1 MVAFSII
8 SAFSMLSSLLLA
20 SLSHASPV
28 PRPFLNSGLSL
39 PSLDSKS
46 WFCRLVHTTLAENLC
61 LQEGST
67 ALSVNTPLGVAQGTA
82 DVSGVN
88 RFAVKYAS
96 AERWSPSSMVTAW
109 ALPNGSTN
117 VSALPLMCPQPY
129 VDNSTFTED
138 CLSMI
143 LYVPTTSDE
152 DSDVPTLMWIHG
164 GSFMVGSAT
173 NPGLDG
179 SALALATNSIVAVI
193 QYRLGAL
200 GFVAPNN
207 QTNLGLKDA
216 VNALEF
222 LTAVLPS
229 FGGDPRKITVAG
241 QSSGANMIRALLAV
255 PSAQS
260 LFQSAIL
267 QSDPMDYGFLSSSDQ
282 AQLEEYFVSNLGC
295 AATDSACLNALTA
308 DTIVNGAGLW
318 QFNSSVYVVPAATQ
332 SEPMR
337 VVNDGTFIT
346 STLDSTSPFPRVSK
360 PILLSNVVDEGG
372 YTIYGSFPDPMPE
385 AEYVAII
392 NGSFGEIRYE
402 TLVSSQ
408 SYAVGT
414 AQDDDYRPQLQV
426 LATDSVWR
434 CATWTFARNWVS
446 NGGTAYVGVYTVGAS
461 YPGNAAVSFCTEP
474 GVVCHQDDIEIV
486 FGTAPNPTSAQSALI
501 TEMQAR
507 YKSFLYSG
515 NPNPD
520 ESSYANWQAAGNS
533 DVNAIL
539 FGSNGNAPIGAC
551 TPSFWGQSVAYDY
564 QVFDI

>member
-1 MVAFSII
+1 MVLFSITRI
-8 SAFSMLSSLLLA
+8 LSSLLLP
-20 SLSHASPV
+20 SLLHASPV
-28 PRPFLNSGLSL
+28 SSLRDFSSSGLPL

-46 WFCRLVHTTLAENLC
+46 WFCRLVHTTLAQELC
-61 LQEGST
+61 PGEEST
-67 ALSVNTPLGVAQGTA
+67 AISVNTPLGTAQGVV
-82 DVSGVN
+82 DVPGVN
-88 RFAVKYAS
+88 RFAAKYAF
-96 AERWSPSSMVTAW
+96 AERWSPSAVVTAW
-109 ALPNGSTN
+109 TLPNGSTN
-117 VSALPLMCPQPY
+117 VSSLPLMCPQPF

-143 LYVPTTSDE
+143 LYVPTTLHAHS
-152 DSDVPTLMWIHG
+152 SVPTLMWVHG

-179 SALALATNSIVAVI
+179 SALAMATDSIVAVI

-207 QTNLGLKDA
+207 QTNLGLDDA
-216 VNALEF
+216 VNALKF
-222 LTAVLPS
+222 LTTVLPS
-229 FGGDPRKITVAG
+229 FGGNPSKITIAG
-241 QSSGANMIRALLAV
+241 QSSGANLIRALLAV

-282 AQLEEYFVSNLGC
+282 VQLQQYFVSNLGC
-295 AATDSACLNALTA
+295 TATDSTCLNALTA
-308 DTIVNGAGLW
+308 DNIVNGAGLW
-318 QFNSSVYVVPAATQ
+318 QFNSSFYVVPAATQ

-337 VVNDGTFIT
+337 VVNDGTFIA
-346 STLDSTSPFPRVSK
+346 STLDSTSSFPRVYK
-360 PILLSNVVDEGG
+360 PILLSNVLDEGG
-372 YTIYGSFPDPMPE
+372 YTIYGLYPNPIPE
-385 AEYVAII
+385 AEYVAIV
-392 NGSFGEIRYE
+392 NASFGETRYE
-402 TLVSSQ
+402 TLMGSQ

-414 AQDDDYRPQLQV
+414 TQNDDYRPQLQV

-446 NGGTAYVGVYTVGAS
+446 NGGTAYVGLYSIGAS
-461 YPGNAAVSFCTEP
+461 YPGNSAVSFCTES

-486 FGTAPNPTSAQSALI
+486 FGTAPNPDSAQSALI

-520 ESSYANWQAAGNS
+520 DSSYADWQAAGTS
-533 DVNAIL
+533 DVNAIML
-539 FGSNGNAPIGAC
+539 GSTGKAPIGAC
-551 TPSFWGQSVAYDY
+551 SPSFWGQSVAYDY